1 MADSVIYADTEIPK
15 ELFERLN
22 NELKL
27 PQVKNLTASAHPRRF
42 ASLYEALSWKSGP
55 SQDKRETTRLYH
67 HDGFDVG
74 ARKPGKEAAPEYN
87 RIKHYKNCPCCSGEL
102 EGTNNP
108 NDMLP
113 IILKNDQMV
122 PDTQPWTFE
131 YMFNSIEKLM
141 RQDTLGI
148 ELLGSILFRM
158 AFMIDHKEEN
168 GNWRLELPETT
179 VSELEKR
186 IPTIGDVPAR
196 VFIYFLE
203 ILAINEDIKVHTLGY
218 VDIKQL
224 KPQTKKGFSFVDY
237 GRTNTLLTFCHLI
250 AVLLMKKPLSKFAYS
265 FARPPSGMAPLPK
278 TKGSEVFE
286 LLSNSKRQVTF

>member
-1 MADSVIYADTEIPK
+1 MEEETEITK

-27 PQVKNLTASAHPRRF
+27 PLVKNLTADSHHRRY
-42 ASLYEALSWKSGP
+42 ASLHEALSWKSGP
-55 SQDKRETTRLYH
+55 SQDKRKTTYLYNH
-67 HDGFDVG
+67 SGFDIG
-74 ARKPGKEAAPEYN
+74 ARKPGKEAAADYSRINHYN
-87 RIKHYKNCPCCSGEL
+87 SCPCCDGKL

-113 IILKNDQMV
+113 ITLKNNLIV
-122 PDTQPWTFE
+122 PESQPWTFE
-131 YMFNSIEKLM
+131 YMFESVEKLM

-158 AFMIDHKEEN
+158 AFMLDHKEEN
-168 GNWRLELPETT
+168 GNWRLKLPENTI
-179 VSELEKR
+179 SELEKR
-186 IPTIGDVPAR
+186 IPIIGEVPTR

-218 VDIKQL
+218 VDLKQIK
-224 KPQTKKGFSFVDY
+224 PETKKGFSFVDY

-250 AVLLMKKPLSKFAYS
+250 AVLLMKKSLAKFAYS
-265 FARPPSGMAPLPK
+265 FARPPRGMAALPK

-286 LLSNSKRQVTF
+286 LLSNK

>member
-1 MADSVIYADTEIPK
+1 MADSVIYAETEIPR

-27 PQVKNLTASAHPRRF
+27 PLVKNLTEASHPRKY
-42 ASLYEALSWKSGP
+42 ASLHEALSWKSGP
-55 SQDKRETTRLYH
+55 SQDKRETTYLYA
-67 HDGFDVG
+67 HDGFDIG

-87 RIKHYKNCPCCSGEL
+87 RIKHYNNCPCCSGEL
-102 EGTNNP
+102 EGINNP

-131 YMFNSIEKLM
+131 YMFESIEKLM
-141 RQDTLGI
+141 RKDVLGI

-168 GNWRLELPETT
+168 GNWRLKLPKNTIL
-179 VSELEKR
+179 ELEKR
-186 IPTIGDVPAR
+186 IPIIGEVPAR

-218 VDIKQL
+218 VDIK
-224 KPQTKKGFSFVDY
+224 
-237 GRTNTLLTFCHLI
+237 
-250 AVLLMKKPLSKFAYS
+250 
-265 FARPPSGMAPLPK
+265 
-278 TKGSEVFE
+278 
-286 LLSNSKRQVTF
+286 